1 MGTLFTAYGL
11 MCALAM
17 LCALLAAGMWCRHDR
32 IGYGVWIRLCTLGIP
47 LAWVCSRV
55 VFCLANVFY
64 FFDEIGIPSLMLR
77 FWEGGASMFGAL
89 AGLILAAWL
98 VETWQR
104 LPHGKLLDALAFGA
118 PVGAIIARLAE
129 AGTEGMGWGDMIMT
143 EWLLPIG
150 VTDAHWHPVYLYEA
164 VAVGAILIA
173 LLAWVAFG
181 KEKSRHPGDILLV
194 FLTLYGCVQVVL
206 ESMRDDGHMVIR
218 FVHVNQIVAIVLP
231 AIALLV
237 WTLRLMKKGAKKSQ
251 VILPWLILFI
261 CIGIGIAQE
270 FAVDASENLF
280 VDYGI
285 MAAAMAVVAFVTL
298 RARQRAN
305 Q

>member
-1 MGTLFTAYGL
+1 MGSILTSYGL

-17 LCALLAAGMWCRHDR
+17 LCALLAAGLWCRHVR
-32 IGYGVWIRLCTLGIP
+32 IGYGAWIRLCALGIP
-47 LAWVCSRV
+47 LSWLCSRAA
-55 VFCLANVFY
+55 FCLANVFY

-98 VETWQR
+98 VEKQQR

-129 AGTEGMGWGDMIMT
+129 AGTEGMGWGDMIIA
-143 EWLLPIG
+143 EWLMPIG
-150 VTDAHWHPVYLYEA
+150 VTDARWHPVYLYEA
-164 VAVGAILIA
+164 VAAGAILIA
-173 LLAWVAFG
+173 LLAWIASRKG
-181 KEKSRHPGDILLV
+181 KAEQPGDILLV
-194 FLTLYGCVQVVL
+194 FLTLYGCAQVVL

-237 WTLRLMKKGAKKSQ
+237 WTLRLCKKGAKKSQ
-251 VILPWLILFI
+251 IIIPWLVLFACVGVGIL
-261 CIGIGIAQE
+261 QE
-270 FAVDASENLF
+270 FAVDDSENLF
-280 VDYGI
+280 IDYGI
-285 MAAAMAVVAFVTL
+285 MAAAMAVVAITAL
-298 RARQRAN
+298 LTRKKAN